1 MSIKGHPYRWFT
13 AALQRGDLAG
23 VRAAA
28 AELGHRVNLVDALS
42 IVLLMADRRDEAYD
56 RAATRW
62 LARLVVERPAAG
74 LADLRAGLG
83 ALEALPGDGA
93 AARRQLAELCAR
105 HRLAGV
111 VGLLGQDASRG
122 DGVTSPDS

>member
-13 AALQRGDLAG
+13 SSLRRGDLVG

-42 IVLLMADRRDEAYD
+42 IVLLMAHRDDEAYE

-62 LARLVVERPAAG
+62 LARLVLERPAVG
-74 LADLRAGLG
+74 LDDLRLGLV
-83 ALEALPGDGA
+83 ALQALPANTDA
-93 AARRQLAELCAR
+93 AKQQLAELCER
-105 HRLAGV
+105 HRLDGV
-111 VGLLGQDASRG
+111 VGLLGRPG
-122 DGVTSPDS
+122 MG